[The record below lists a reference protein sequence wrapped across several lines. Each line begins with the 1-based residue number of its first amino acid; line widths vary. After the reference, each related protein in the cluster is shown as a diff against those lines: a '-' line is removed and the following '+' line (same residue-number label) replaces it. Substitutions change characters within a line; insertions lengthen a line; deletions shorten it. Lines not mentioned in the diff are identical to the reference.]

1 MSLCFIRITINLH
14 NSSTITYFILYIYIY
29 IYKIKYVMVELLCKL
44 IVILIKQS
52 DIISVSFY
60 KISFTFSSQFTIYVQ
75 R

>member
-1 MSLCFIRITINLH
+1 
-14 NSSTITYFILYIYIY
+14 
-29 IYKIKYVMVELLCKL
+29 MVELLCKL